1 MIPEQT
7 LLGYPVFGDNAT
19 KVEPDNNKKSNGWQ
33 QGDVVPAEWM
43 NWGWY
48 HNSKGITDLN
58 KGVNSMEKEINAVLA
73 SFGITPA
80 EATNNQLLT
89 ALRLNASFVT
99 ASSTTVTGPLL
110 VNGGTIRVMFTAA
123 LTGSNTTTGLS
134 LTYNT
139 QSIAV
144 KVNKNGAKANFVA
157 TEVSTGTYKYL
168 QAYTTL
174 ELVYDGVDFLIV
186 GNPVVLS
193 GSNYTVYADGKKG
206 VDDSHP
212 VNSIYIQ
219 YPSQSAP
226 SDLFGLTTW
235 TDVSSNYEGA
245 FFRANGGAS
254 ASFGTKQAEGLP
266 EIYGELGFHV
276 ADAPGFYIYTNPS
289 GYSGAFGAASKSGSL
304 ATGYGGGVSSQSGGR
319 VATFSA
325 EKYNSIYNK
334 NESHVT
340 PVNYSIKIWK
350 RTA

>member
-7 LLGYPVFGDNAT
+7 LLSYPVFGDNAT

-58 KGVNSMEKEINAVLA
+58 KGVTSMEKEINSVLS

-80 EATNNQLLT
+80 ELTNNQLLT

-99 ASSTTVTGPLL
+99 ASSTTITGPLL
-110 VNGGTIRVMFTAA
+110 VSGGTIRVLFTAA

-235 TDVSSNYEGA
+235 TDISSTYAGA
-245 FFRANGGAS
+245 FFRATGGNA
-254 ASFGTKQAEGLP
+254 AAFGTKQNEGLP
-266 EIYGELGFHV
+266 NITGSMEIRLG
-276 ADAPGFYIYTNPS
+276 ASS
-289 GYSGAFGAASKSGSL
+289 GYIRSLAVSEGNGALSSDYTGTVPNMPANSEVANKPTGIKLDASKSSNIYGS
-304 ATGYGGGVSSQSGGR
+304 S
-319 VATFSA
+319 
-325 EKYNSIYNK
+325 
-334 NESHVT
+334 SHVT
-340 PVNYSIKIWK
+340 PENYAIKIWK